1 MSVRHPGGKPQQRS
15 ALTPADDKHRR
26 QVVALVT
33 LVYILLIFEGALR
46 KWILTGVGPLLF
58 FIRDPFVLLIYWLA
72 LRHSLFPR
80 GNALLQAGIAFACIG
95 VFLVVVQ
102 AAGVASGIDKW
113 PILATY
119 GWRNYF
125 LYIPLP
131 FIIGEVF
138 EPRDVQRIVKITC
151 IVAIPIALLVFM
163 QFRSSPEAPIN
174 VGFGASIEQQ
184 FHGLTVDMDHTRP
197 MGTFTSDVGQ
207 KQFDLSCLA
216 MLMALWISPRAQR
229 FLKSWQLMAA
239 TCAVLTCLAVS
250 GSRGAMIGS
259 GIIAIAAVTSAA
271 VLRGSGASAR
281 AILLP
286 SVIVVTAVLLY
297 PIVFPEGY
305 STFMS
310 RWNGAQAAE
319 EQNFSLGVFGRAL
332 YGFYEFFD
340 IMGNTP
346 VAGYGIGLAGNAS
359 LTLGVTIPG
368 FNGWAENDWTRH
380 IVDLGPFFGVA
391 YILYRVSLVAWL
403 GITCLAGARRT
414 GSPLP
419 LLLFSYIGVELL
431 YGELTGHGSVN
442 GYGWLFAGLCL
453 GACKMPTYPATVFDS
468 ADEPMPDSARFANLL
483 R

>member
-1 MSVRHPGGKPQQRS
+1 MSLRPTSAIRRQPASTTPGEDR
-15 ALTPADDKHRR
+15 HRR
-26 QVVALVT
+26 QIVTLVT
-33 LVYILLIFEGALR
+33 LIYLLLIFEGALR
-46 KWILTGVGPLLF
+46 KWVLTGFGSLLF
-58 FIRDPFVLLIYWLA
+58 FIRDPIVLLVYWLA

-80 GNALLQAGIAFACIG
+80 GNGLLQAGVAFACVG
-95 VFLVVVQ
+95 VFLVAVQ

-131 FIIGEVF
+131 FIVGEVF
-138 EPRDVQRIVKITC
+138 EPKDVQRIVKITC
-151 IVAIPIALLVFM
+151 LLAIPIALLVFM

-174 VGFGASIEQQ
+174 VGFGGSIEQQ

-197 MGTFTSDVGQ
+197 MGTYTSDVGQ

-216 MLMALWISPRAQR
+216 MLLALWISPASRR
-229 FLKSWQLMAA
+229 FLKSWQLIGG

-259 GIIAIAAVTSAA
+259 GIIVIAAVASAA

-286 SVIVVTAVLLY
+286 SVFVVAAVMLY

-305 STFMS
+305 STFMT

-319 EQNFSLGVFGRAL
+319 AQNFSLGVVGRAL
-332 YGFYEFFD
+332 YGFYEFFN

-346 VAGYGIGLAGNAS
+346 LAGYGIGLAGNAS

-391 YILYRVSLVAWL
+391 FILYRIAFVGWL
-403 GITCLAGARRT
+403 GATCLAGVRRT
-414 GSPLP
+414 GSPLA

-431 YGELTGHGSVN
+431 YGELTGHGTVN
-442 GYGWLFAGLCL
+442 GYSWLFAGLCL
-453 GACKMPTYPATVFDS
+453 AACKLPTQVTTLAAPAD
-468 ADEPMPDSARFANLL
+468 DPMPVSARFANLL
-483 R
+483 H